1 MKTFILLNCNG
12 EVVVSVAENEETAIE
27 NAEIAGYMIDKI
39 IAEVSDNQ
47 VCNITRVQDG
57 A

>member
-1 MKTFILLNCNG
+1 MRTFILLNCNG